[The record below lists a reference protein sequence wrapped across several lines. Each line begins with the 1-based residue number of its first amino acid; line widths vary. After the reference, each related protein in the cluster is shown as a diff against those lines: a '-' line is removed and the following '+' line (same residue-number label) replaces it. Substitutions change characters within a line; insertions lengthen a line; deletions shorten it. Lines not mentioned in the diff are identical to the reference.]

1 MCVCVCGWNKLEVCT
16 TLAYPH
22 ISSFCIMPVLLGGS
36 GGVVN
41 SLDFCPALFK
51 SLGRFYFRDLT
62 FFTMESGDSEFA
74 NFTLPTLKA
83 FLEARSQN
91 VSGNKQ

>member
-1 MCVCVCGWNKLEVCT
+1 M
-16 TLAYPH
+16 
-22 ISSFCIMPVLLGGS
+22 LLGGS

-41 SLDFCPALFK
+41 SLDFRLS
-51 SLGRFYFRDLT
+51 SLAAFTSSAYFLHNG
-62 FFTMESGDSEFA
+62 SGDSELA

-91 VSGNKQ
+91 VSDNKQ